1 MDKFNTTK
9 NKIKI
14 FFFIPSL
21 RAGGAERVVSFV
33 AQKIDK
39 SKFETTLFVIGS
51 NKDATFKVSDVNIK
65 FLNHDR
71 VSRSF
76 GSVFKTIKKGKP
88 DIVFGT
94 IGHVNIMLGLCKMFF
109 PKITFIG
116 REVNVISKLAEV
128 QHIKA
133 TLPPWLNKYLMHKLD
148 VMVCQSI
155 DMANDIKQL
164 SNFPEDKIAII
175 NNPISDKYQLKIAK
189 QDKSKPLKLI
199 TVGSLSGRKGH
210 LRILEVLKDL
220 KIPFSYT
227 MVGNGELKD
236 EIFDVIEKYN
246 LTEKISH
253 IAFSNEVSTLLQQHD
268 IFLLGSFVEGF
279 PNVLL
284 ESCAVGTPVI
294 AFNAPGGINEI
305 IIEDINGYIAE
316 NQKEYLD
323 KILLAASKDWDIAE
337 IRNAVVS
344 RYNERKIIA
353 DYENLFLSKTKN

>member
-1 MDKFNTTK
+1 MLNSGKTRG
-9 NKIKI
+9 KIKI

-39 SKFETTLFVIGS
+39 SKFDTTLYVIGS
-51 NKDATFKVSDVNIK
+51 NKDATFKVTDVNLE

-76 GSVFKTIKKGKP
+76 GTVYKTIKNGQP

-94 IGHVNIMLGLCKMFF
+94 IGHVNIMLGLCKIFF
-109 PKITFIG
+109 SKTIFIG

-155 DMANDIKQL
+155 DMAEDIKQL
-164 SNFPEDKIAII
+164 SNFPEEKIAII
-175 NNPISDKYQLKIAK
+175 NNPISDKYQLKTELR
-189 QDKSKPLKLI
+189 DKNEPVKLI

-220 KIPFSYT
+220 TIPFTYT
-227 MVGNGELKD
+227 IVGNGELKD
-236 EIFDVIEKYN
+236 EIFSVIEQYG
-246 LTEKISH
+246 LTDKVTH
-253 IAFSNEVSTLLQQHD
+253 IQFSNEVSTLLQQHD

-284 ESCAVGTPVI
+284 ESCAVGTPVV

-305 IIEDINGYIAE
+305 IIEGVNGFIAE
-316 NQKEYLD
+316 DQKEYSD
-323 KILLAASKDWDIAE
+323 KIKISANKDWNIQE
-337 IRNAVVS
+337 VRNAVVS
-344 RYNERKIIA
+344 RYNESKIIA
-353 DYENLFLSKTKN
+353 DYENLFLSKTNY

>member
-1 MDKFNTTK
+1 MITADKT
-9 NKIKI
+9 KI

-39 SKFETTLFVIGS
+39 TKFDTTLFVIGS
-51 NKDATFKVSDVNIK
+51 NKDATFKVANVNMQ

-76 GSVFKTIKKGKP
+76 GTVYKTIKKGKP

-94 IGHVNIMLGLCKMFF
+94 IGHVNIMLGLCKIFF
-109 PKITFIG
+109 PKTIFIG

-128 QHIKA
+128 QNIKA

-155 DMANDIKQL
+155 DMAVDIKQL
-164 SNFPEDKIAII
+164 SNFPENKIAII
-175 NNPISDKYQLKIAK
+175 NNPISDKYQLKTTVR
-189 QDKSKPLKLI
+189 DKSKAVRLI
-199 TVGSLSGRKGH
+199 TVGSLTGRKGH
-210 LRILEVLKDL
+210 IRILEVLKDL
-220 KIPFSYT
+220 KIPFTYT
-227 MVGNGELKD
+227 IVGSGELKE
-236 EIFDVIEKYN
+236 EIFNLIDKYGLKEKV
-246 LTEKISH
+246 SH
-253 IAFSNEVSTLLQQHD
+253 IPLSNEVATLLQEHD

-284 ESCAVGTPVI
+284 ESCAVGTPVV

-305 IIEDINGYIAE
+305 IIEDINGFIAE
-316 NQKEYLD
+316 DQKEYLD
-323 KILLAASKDWDIAE
+323 KIVQSASKDWNINE
-337 IRNAVVS
+337 VRKAVVS
-344 RYNERKIIA
+344 RYNERKIIN
-353 DYENLFLSKTKN
+353 DYENLFLSKTNS

>member
-1 MDKFNTTK
+1 MHKSIK
-9 NKIKI
+9 KRNKIKI

-39 SKFETTLFVIGS
+39 SKFDTTLYIIGS
-51 NKDATFKVSDVNIK
+51 NKDATFKVPDVKIE

-76 GSVFKTIKKGKP
+76 GTVYKTLKKGKP

-94 IGHVNIMLGLCKMFF
+94 IGHVNIMLGLCKIFF
-109 PKITFIG
+109 SKTIFIG

-128 QHIKA
+128 QHMKA

-155 DMANDIKQL
+155 DMAEDIKQFA
-164 SNFPEDKIAII
+164 NFPKDKIAII
-175 NNPISDKYQLKIAK
+175 NNPISNSFQLKK
-189 QDKSKPLKLI
+189 QHKAVNKPVKLI

-220 KIPFSYT
+220 TIPFTYTIVGDGELKEEIFSVIDTYGLKEKVTHIPFS
-227 MVGNGELKD
+227 
-236 EIFDVIEKYN
+236 I
-246 LTEKISH
+246 
-253 IAFSNEVSTLLQQHD
+253 EVSNLLQQHD

-284 ESCAVGTPVI
+284 ESCAVGTPVV

-305 IIEDINGYIAE
+305 IIEGVNGFIAD
-316 NQKEYLD
+316 NQKEYRD
-323 KILLAASKDWDIAE
+323 KIE
-337 IRNAVVS
+337 ISANKEWNIMEVRNAVVS
-344 RYNERKIIA
+344 RYNESKIIA
-353 DYENLFLSKTKN
+353 DYENLFLSKTNN